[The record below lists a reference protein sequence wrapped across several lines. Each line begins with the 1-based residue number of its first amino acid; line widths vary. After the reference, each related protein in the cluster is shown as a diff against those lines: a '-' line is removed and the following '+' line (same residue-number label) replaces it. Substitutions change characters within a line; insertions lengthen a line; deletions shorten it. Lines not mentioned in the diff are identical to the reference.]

1 MDENPEGQQVEDPN
15 LRKCAICTKSIPER
29 PYQAK
34 SARACSPGCAKT
46 LAAREHPEDIG
57 PISVR
62 RGEHYWRDR
71 LAQESSEKP
80 PPTGEKT

>member
-34 SARACSPGCAKT
+34 SVRACSPNCAKL
-46 LAAREHPEDIG
+46 LAVREHPDID
-57 PISVR
+57 SSS
-62 RGEHYWRDR
+62 HASWRKKLLDI
-71 LAQESSEKP
+71 
-80 PPTGEKT
+80 T